1 MKRQLILSAIVAAG
15 LGAAG
20 LGQMVRE
27 PPASA
32 QGGTPRSS

>member
-1 MKRQLILSAIVAAG
+1 MKRQLILSAIVVAG

-27 PPASA
+27 APAVA
-32 QGGTPRSS
+32 